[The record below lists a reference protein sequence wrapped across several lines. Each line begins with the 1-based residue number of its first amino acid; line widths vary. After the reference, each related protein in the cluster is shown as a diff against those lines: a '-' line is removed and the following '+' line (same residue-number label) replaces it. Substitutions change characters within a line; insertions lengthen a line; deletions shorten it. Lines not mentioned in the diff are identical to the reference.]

1 MNNIWSRRKR
11 CLTFYING
19 DKYVLTVEFDDE
31 MILDEMLVS
40 YYSQRPTTV
49 YHRFHKEYNGEMVM
63 EYSRK
68 LGLPKKV
75 LNDITAYV
83 RDNCSVLV
91 AFKRSNVV
99 CPELEK
105 VYDYFNNRFPDRYTD
120 VKTMTEFARNQLI
133 NDEDGKARRFLEEL
147 LVLGGFEKCSLS
159 IKYAKEGPKIMFTYK
174 RFGMKVDILEND
186 EAKGKL
192 RFLGMASWL
201 FKQINKPTFVM
212 LDGID
217 KELHP
222 NVRAF
227 VSVSTIAYYSQNK
240 KCVSLHLKYKDER
253 YV

>member
-1 MNNIWSRRKR
+1 
-11 CLTFYING
+11 
-19 DKYVLTVEFDDE
+19 VLTVEFDDE

-105 VYDYFNNRFPDRYTD
+105 VYGYFNNRFPDRYTD

-133 NDEDGKARRFLEEL
+133 NDEDGKARRFLL
-147 LVLGGFEKCSLS
+147 FSSLG
-159 IKYAKEGPKIMFTYK
+159 
-174 RFGMKVDILEND
+174 
-186 EAKGKL
+186 
-192 RFLGMASWL
+192 
-201 FKQINKPTFVM
+201 
-212 LDGID
+212 
-217 KELHP
+217 HP
-222 NVRAF
+222 NFKIGWPYRPNHIVYVVPHPF
-227 VSVSTIAYYSQNK
+227 QVSSPRPAWSDHG
-240 KCVSLHLKYKDER
+240 CSR
-253 YV
+253 

>member
-40 YYSQRPTTV
+40 YYYSRRPTTV
-49 YHRFHKEYNGEMVM
+49 YHRFHKEHNGEMVM

-75 LNDITAYV
+75 LNSITAYV

-91 AFKRSNVV
+91 ALIRSNVV

-105 VYDYFNNRFPDRYTD
+105 VYDYFNTRFPNRYTD

-133 NDEDGKARRFLEEL
+133 NDQDGKARRFLEEL
-147 LVLGGFEKCSLS
+147 LVLGGFEKCLLS
-159 IKYAKEGPKIMFTYK
+159 INIEEGPKIM
-174 RFGMKVDILEND
+174 L
-186 EAKGKL
+186 
-192 RFLGMASWL
+192 
-201 FKQINKPTFVM
+201 PT
-212 LDGID
+212 
-217 KELHP
+217 
-222 NVRAF
+222 
-227 VSVSTIAYYSQNK
+227 SVSA
-240 KCVSLHLKYKDER
+240 
-253 YV
+253 